1 MFWSFLTTT
10 TTDTHNNNANTS
22 AQRNI
27 YEESVFYD
35 DFEPRKY
42 TNNENQT
49 TSTEYLILN
58 GKRGQTMGQTSET
71 AQKLE
76 SDGPIIIFSW
86 RRN

>member
-49 TSTEYLILN
+49 TTTEY
-58 GKRGQTMGQTSET
+58 
-71 AQKLE
+71 
-76 SDGPIIIFSW
+76 
-86 RRN
+86 